1 MNDRTLSRRLLIHI
15 ALRLVAASALLG
27 FAVVAELRLPGVFDA
42 QPVFLLIAS
51 IYAISLLF
59 IASLR
64 YVERFPRLID
74 VHYAVDVLVVS
85 AAVALTGGITSLLT
99 SLYALPI
106 VAASTH
112 RFRRGAL
119 EVAALGSLLYGGI
132 VLAQYKRFFLL
143 VRPVGGDLPPPDV
156 ALYTVA
162 LNVVGL
168 FAVALLAGSLAERM
182 RRANVR
188 LESTSEQLADLQSL
202 NNHVIDNLASG
213 LVTADESNLVLSFNR
228 SAVEI
233 TGHAPAAAIGRPASE
248 VLQLPATFA
257 ATLDDVL
264 GSMRSTRVEI
274 QYRRLDRSID
284 LELSAA
290 HLPLPNGRR
299 GYLYMFQD
307 VTELKRLERS
317 AQMQARL
324 ATVGE
329 MAAAIAHE
337 IRNPLAAMSGS
348 MQILRQELTLS
359 NDQAQLMDIVL
370 RESERLSAT
379 IRAFLTYARP
389 QQLNLQHLDLR
400 RIVQDAAALLGNSP
414 EVGKRH
420 TLRVDVA
427 TEEVLVEADESHIR
441 QIIWNLASN
450 GLRAMPDGGTLTL
463 SATRVTID
471 GVDAGVLVVSDEGMG
486 MAPEEIDSLFQPF
499 RGSFSRGTGLGL
511 AIVHRITSDY
521 GARVEVESEP
531 GRGTRFR
538 IMFLPVHGSK
548 SSEVPESRG
557 LRS

>member
-1 MNDRTLSRRLLIHI
+1 MNDRALSRRLLIHI
-15 ALRLVAASALLG
+15 ALRLVAASGLLG
-27 FAVVAELRLPGVFDA
+27 FAVLAELRLPGVFDA

-106 VAASTH
+106 VAASTL

-119 EVAALGSLLYGGI
+119 EVAAIGSLLYGGI
-132 VLAQYKRFFLL
+132 VLAQYKQFFQ
-143 VRPVGGDLPPPDV
+143 VFRPVGGELPPPDV

-162 LNVVGL
+162 FNVVGL

-182 RRANVR
+182 RRANVK

-202 NNHVIDNLASG
+202 NTHVIDNLASG
-213 LVTADESNLVLSFNR
+213 LVIADERDLVLSFNR

-233 TGHAPAAAIGRPASE
+233 SGHALAAALGRPASE
-248 VLQLPATFA
+248 VLQLPPSFT

-264 GSMRSTRVEI
+264 DQVRSTRIEI

-284 LELSAA
+284 LELTAA
-290 HLPLPNGRR
+290 YLPLPNGRR

-329 MAAAIAHE
+329 MAAGIAHE

-348 MQILRQELTLS
+348 MQILKQELTLS

-370 RESERLSAT
+370 RESERLSET
-379 IRAFLTYARP
+379 IRSFLTYARP

-400 RIVQDAAALLGNSP
+400 RVVEDAAALLGNSP
-414 EVGKRH
+414 EVGKSH
-420 TLRVDVA
+420 TIRVEVPP
-427 TEEVLVEADESHIR
+427 EEVLVEADESHIR

-450 GLRAMPDGGTLTL
+450 GLRAMPDGGTLTMA
-463 SATRVTID
+463 ATCRTGG
-471 GVDAGVLVVSDEGMG
+471 GVDSGVLVVSDEGTG
-486 MAPEEIDSLFQPF
+486 MAPGEMDSLFQPF

-511 AIVHRITSDY
+511 AIVHRISSDY
-521 GARVEVESEP
+521 GAKVEVQSEP
-531 GRGTRFR
+531 GHGTRFR
-538 IMFLPVHGSK
+538 ITFLPVHGSR

-557 LRS
+557 SRP